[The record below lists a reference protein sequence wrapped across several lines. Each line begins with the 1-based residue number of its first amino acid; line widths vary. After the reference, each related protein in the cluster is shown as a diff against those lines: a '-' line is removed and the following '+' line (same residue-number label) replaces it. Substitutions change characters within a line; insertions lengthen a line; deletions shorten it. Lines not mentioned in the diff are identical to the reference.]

1 MKRIN
6 YYLAMLIFI
15 VGFFLNDTLI
25 CRAAA
30 AVPEESNFTNLIVFV
45 RFAGEDEFIDKE
57 YEGTSVRKI
66 TDNSYNTAY
75 YNVADYFQTVS
86 SGKLRMNSVYLFDGG
101 NSLTLSHSRG
111 YYAEYS
117 EANQEGYP
125 DKSEKYSRMYD
136 LKEDWSNA
144 VMAAIDAGNP
154 ISGYDGTTQYSYEDL
169 DKNGDGIIDAITIIY
184 KNTTQTNISV
194 QWGDPLWDYQDYT
207 GLVTINTGARTLNS
221 GEYAQLTNG
230 YEKAPGDSNGYL
242 YKDANG
248 NAIVSLGKVVH
259 ETAHIF
265 GLGDLYNSKSQS
277 PVYFMSVMGKPLSP
291 VPQLISVKEQ
301 EALGWLGDE
310 NIPTLRA
317 DGEYTLTALGSG
329 DSSAIVGYK
338 MDIPEKNKTLYLEY
352 RDFTGNGN
360 PYDSQTKKLYKAD
373 DSQVDGINLQSGLVC
388 YLVDTG
394 TRFPSNMNYSGPKWN
409 YEVLGGT
416 YDTKSDA
423 AVTVD
428 KEIWIT
434 GQISISVTEI
444 ENHELTFRITGISG
458 EHVHTGGEATCSAKA
473 ICTVCHQEYGEYNPG
488 NHKNTELRGVKE
500 ATSTETGYTGDLYC
514 KDCGEKLQTGTVIQK
529 MTPSIIDGK
538 DARIDVTANESAVF
552 RSNAA
557 LVDFVRVELD
567 GKELTQDTDY
577 TVKEGST
584 IISLTPQFLKTL
596 TPGTHTIG
604 IVSATGTAE
613 TDFTV
618 ISKTTPTASP
628 SPTATP
634 AATATPTLPTP
645 AVVPTPTQQPATTSS
660 SLASTSTKEP
670 TGTTGSSSPEKPM
683 EAVVTTPVLTAAPQP
698 KTPAL
703 VVMSDADA
711 SQTTSETP
719 DQTVELQPT
728 ELPESM
734 ANDPKEPGQTE
745 EKEEAGEENTGWIT
759 VVIVLGGGVIA
770 GAIAW
775 MLWKKSR

>member
-1 MKRIN
+1 M
-6 YYLAMLIFI
+6 
-15 VGFFLNDTLI
+15 
-25 CRAAA
+25 
-30 AVPEESNFTNLIVFV
+30 
-45 RFAGEDEFIDKE
+45 
-57 YEGTSVRKI
+57 
-66 TDNSYNTAY
+66 
-75 YNVADYFQTVS
+75 
-86 SGKLRMNSVYLFDGG
+86 
-101 NSLTLSHSRG
+101 
-111 YYAEYS
+111 
-117 EANQEGYP
+117 
-125 DKSEKYSRMYD
+125 
-136 LKEDWSNA
+136 
-144 VMAAIDAGNP
+144 
-154 ISGYDGTTQYSYEDL
+154 
-169 DKNGDGIIDAITIIY
+169 
-184 KNTTQTNISV
+184 
-194 QWGDPLWDYQDYT
+194 
-207 GLVTINTGARTLNS
+207 
-221 GEYAQLTNG
+221 TNG

-265 GLGDLYNSKSQS
+265 GLGDLYNPKSQS

-317 DGEYTLTALGSG
+317 DGEYVLTALGSR
-329 DSSAIVGYK
+329 DNSAIVGYK

-373 DSQVDGINLQSGLVC
+373 GSQAYGINLQSGLVC

-423 AVTVD
+423 AVIVG

-529 MTPSIIDGK
+529 MAPSIIDGK

-567 GKELTQDTDY
+567 GKELTRDTDY

-584 IISLTPQFLKTL
+584 IISLTP
-596 TPGTHTIG
+596 
-604 IVSATGTAE
+604 
-613 TDFTV
+613 
-618 ISKTTPTASP
+618 
-628 SPTATP
+628 
-634 AATATPTLPTP
+634 
-645 AVVPTPTQQPATTSS
+645 
-660 SLASTSTKEP
+660 
-670 TGTTGSSSPEKPM
+670 
-683 EAVVTTPVLTAAPQP
+683 
-698 KTPAL
+698 
-703 VVMSDADA
+703 
-711 SQTTSETP
+711 
-719 DQTVELQPT
+719 
-728 ELPESM
+728 
-734 ANDPKEPGQTE
+734 
-745 EKEEAGEENTGWIT
+745 
-759 VVIVLGGGVIA
+759 
-770 GAIAW
+770 
-775 MLWKKSR
+775 